1 MEDSSSGCSGN
12 VLSNDTTDG
21 HVSKISWTDSNGT
34 AALRSCRQRP
44 CFPQHH
50 DQRLLKRSCYDS
62 RAPCRSGRTDEYSF
76 VPAANF
82 SGKVPT
88 LTYELSNN
96 SGTPLSTAA
105 NVDANGL
112 HNTLDISVT
121 PVSDTPTVTGSSVS
135 GNENTAIGLGLTLP
149 VVTDTTDL
157 NGKAAGDSSER
168 FGYIDIKGIPNTAV
182 VKNGTDALTTD
193 SGTLHIIISD
203 KADYQLSDLA
213 TTGTGVY
220 TMTQAEFAALTIQQY
235 NDAAH
240 SSVYAHANISTG
252 MTIAATSYEVDNTG
266 VQVTNV
272 DGTKVAGV
280 ESTANIKVG
289 VQAVTDATPSL
300 SMSSIDLPAVN
311 EDSPIKISGSYF
323 TSGLTNVLDT
333 DGSEKVTLRVSG
345 LKSGSSISYDTDG
358 DGTAETYKAGGD
370 GIVNIPIIKSI
381 ADSSVSIKDFSISAP
396 AHYSGTMSGI
406 TFSLVTQDT
415 DADSKT
421 PTEKVAEAANTLT
434 LNVNPVADP
443 ITALNT
449 IQADGKEDTPIS
461 LSGKIIPESSDTD
474 GSQKYNVE
482 IDGIKTGSTI
492 KYDGTDYTIGSA
504 DTTGVDVTDNGND
517 TFSVVIKDFDS
528 SKLSYQAPL
537 DENGE

>member
-21 HVSKISWTDSNGT
+21 HVSKITWTDSNGT
-34 AALRSCRQRP
+34 E
-44 CFPQHH
+44 H
-50 DQRLLKRSCYDS
+50 
-62 RAPCRSGRTDEYSF
+62 SGAVANDHAFHSITISDYSNGAETTVGTLSIREDGQYTF
-76 VPAANF
+76 VPFKNF

-96 SGTPLSTAA
+96 SGTVVSTAA

-396 AHYSGTMSGI
+396 ANYSGTMSGI
-406 TFSLVTQDT
+406 TFSLVTQDMDT
-415 DADSKT
+415 DSTT
-421 PTEKVAEAANTLT
+421 PTENIATATNTLT
-434 LNVNPVADP
+434 LNVDPVADP

-474 GSQKYNVE
+474 GSQKYNVRTRR
-482 IDGIKTGSTI
+482 DQGRF
-492 KYDGTDYTIGSA
+492 Y
-504 DTTGVDVTDNGND
+504 
-517 TFSVVIKDFDS
+517 
-528 SKLSYQAPL
+528 YQVQR
-537 DENGE
+537 D